1 MEKQKQ
7 TVGNYMNTLTEDAQA
22 VMAAT
27 SDVAGEKVGKA
38 RKHLA
43 AALER
48 SKEVY
53 SQARDKALD
62 GAKATDQAVRGRPY
76 QAIAIAFGVGA
87 LLGSLTA
94 RRRDNDRD

>member
-1 MEKQKQ
+1 MDKQKQ

-53 SQARDKALD
+53 SQARDTALD